1 MAKKRKETQVT
12 AAQAQVAATAG
23 QTVTLVA
30 GMVEEARTRIRVNSE
45 EAGSPKRGTN
55 VDHAL
60 TAMVVFL
67 LFRST
72 ETMLKAAIGME
83 GDAFQEVHR
92 LITLHG
98 RLSNEEQER
107 LERDWQQRGSSNR
120 EDEEGVVRP
129 HTFHETLVYLDTL
142 NLNESLY
149 WWTGETFSLDLLDRL
164 IGDYETTGVLAAVQ
178 ATVSDSTVVKSEKG
192 YTHTSMVAML
202 APLYEGQASLPPC
215 IVLDSGLVIPR
226 PYKDGA

>member
-23 QTVTLVA
+23 QTMTLAA
-30 GMVEEARTRIRVNSE
+30 GVVDLVRNRIRVNSE
-45 EAGSPKRGTN
+45 EAGSTKRGTN

-60 TAMVVFL
+60 TAAVAFL
-67 LFRST
+67 LFRSA

-120 EDEEGVVRP
+120 EDKEGVVRP
-129 HTFHETLVYLDTL
+129 HTFHETLAYLDTL

-164 IGDYETTGVLAAVQ
+164 IGDYETTGVLADVQ
-178 ATVSDSTVVKSEKG
+178 ATVSDSTVVKSEKS
-192 YTHTSMVAML
+192 YTHISIAEIL
-202 APLYEGQASLPPC
+202 APLSEGQASLAPY

-226 PYKDGA
+226 S

>member
-92 LITLHG
+92 LITLHD
-98 RLSNEEQER
+98 RLSVEEQER
-107 LERDWQQRGSSNR
+107 LERDWRKRRRASKRKGKK
-120 EDEEGVVRP
+120 GLVRP
-129 HTFHETLVYLDTL
+129 HTFLEALTYLDTL

-164 IGDYETTGVLAAVQ
+164 IGDNDTAGVLAAVQ

-202 APLYEGQASLPPC
+202 APLYEGHATLPPY
-215 IVLDSGLVIPR
+215 ILLESGLWVPR
-226 PYKDGA
+226 P

>member
-12 AAQAQVAATAG
+12 AAQAQVAAIAG
-23 QTVTLVA
+23 QTVALVA
-30 GMVEEARTRIRVNSE
+30 GMVEEARTRMRVNSE
-45 EAGSPKRGTN
+45 EAGLPKRGTN

-92 LITLHG
+92 LITLHDM
-98 RLSNEEQER
+98 LSLEEQER
-107 LERDWQQRGSSNR
+107 LERDWKHRGSSKR
-120 EDEEGVVRP
+120 KGKKEIVRP
-129 HTFHETLVYLDTL
+129 HTFHEALTYLDTL
-142 NLNESLY
+142 NLNESFY

-164 IGDYETTGVLAAVQ
+164 IGDNETAGVLAAVQ

-202 APLYEGQASLPPC
+202 APLYEGHASLPPY

-226 PYKDGA
+226 P